1 MWTEHKSTF
10 IKMFHVTFIYALYCT
25 MSWGLSEHPHK
36 IFFSLCAPAHVFYST
51 CRHLFIAKH
60 KSSALNTKSF
70 YILGNTFY
78 IFNISGKQ
86 DVKDFVQ
93 TNSMT
98 DKLNF
103 NLTVVLTTKWK
114 NKVCWLMLYN
124 GTTDILPLMIMS
136 KRVFVLNITFTWL
149 YQPSL

>member
-1 MWTEHKSTF
+1 MEAVLEWGGSLVGPAWDRPQVELLIRLHAAKSNAALG
-10 IKMFHVTFIYALYCT
+10 IKPGADC
-25 MSWGLSEHPHK
+25 G
-36 IFFSLCAPAHVFYST
+36 FYST
-51 CRHLFIAKH
+51 CRHLFLQNI

-103 NLTVVLTTKWK
+103 NLTVVLTTK
-114 NKVCWLMLYN
+114 
-124 GTTDILPLMIMS
+124 
-136 KRVFVLNITFTWL
+136 
-149 YQPSL
+149 